1 MLVEM
6 KEKSIQINQTNKQY
20 NQKNDQGL
28 PKRGEGASHVEGS
41 HTRVPVCVCVFLCV
55 PCVSVHTFVHARVCL
70 TCKCVSLWMH
80 AYMSMYVC
88 ISSHVCAF
96 IRVHANVCVA
106 LLTEKCGREEAL
118 RQEDMAACGPE
129 DLCAGGGSEGP
140 PEGAVWRLGYEKPVN
155 VTSSLK
161 IFLLFSI

>member
-1 MLVEM
+1 MIRGCL
-6 KEKSIQINQTNKQY
+6 KEEKEPAMWRS
-20 NQKNDQGL
+20 
-28 PKRGEGASHVEGS
+28 V
-41 HTRVPVCVCVFLCV
+41 TRVCLCVCVSFCKS
-55 PCVSVHTFVHARVCL
+55 CGVSVHTFVHASVCS

-88 ISSHVCAF
+88 ISRVCTT
-96 IRVHANVCVA
+96 RVHANVCVA

-118 RQEDMAACGPE
+118 EAGRTWRACGPE

-140 PEGAVWRLGYEKPVN
+140 PEGAGMGGWAMKSSERDY
-155 VTSSLK
+155 SLK